1 MLIPYTNSLQTILMI
16 NSDEDYLGVD
26 LISVHI
32 LHHPPWGWVPF
43 LFFSSIFVAPST
55 RLDRDRHSTYI
66 YWMLK
71 NWPDA
76 EFQEK
81 LKLREHLSRKK
92 NPTSSQKN
100 TPDLILMF
108 SQRQNLWVQAKF
120 TEYSI
125 QDSIKKTWFLFF
137 ARLI

>member
-1 MLIPYTNSLQTILMI
+1 MLIPCTNSLQTILMI

-55 RLDRDRHSTYI
+55 LLDRDRHSTYI

-92 NPTSSQKN
+92 KSYLLPKK
-100 TPDLILMF
+100 TPRFD
-108 SQRQNLWVQAKF
+108 SHVQLEAKF
-120 TEYSI
+120 MSGGKIHYI
-125 QDSIKKTWFLFF
+125 RWNQKTWFLFF

>member
-1 MLIPYTNSLQTILMI
+1 MLIPCTNSLQTILMI

-55 RLDRDRHSTYI
+55 LLDRDRHSTNI

-81 LKLREHLSRKK
+81 IKLREHLSRKK
-92 NPTSSQKN
+92 ILPPPKKP
-100 TPDLILMF
+100 PDLILMF
-108 SQRQNLWVQAKF
+108 SWRQNWWVEAKF
-120 TEYSI
+120 TKYSI

-137 ARLI
+137 ARLT